1 MHPGVVLEL
10 AHGGVDDGEACAAVG
25 PEGEEVCVVFPV
37 DVCEFGFEA
46 FIHTRP

>member
-10 AHGGVDDGEACAAVG
+10 AHGGVDDREARTAFG
-25 PEGEEVCVVFPV
+25 PEGEEVRVVFPV
-37 DVCEFGFEA
+37 DVREFGFEA